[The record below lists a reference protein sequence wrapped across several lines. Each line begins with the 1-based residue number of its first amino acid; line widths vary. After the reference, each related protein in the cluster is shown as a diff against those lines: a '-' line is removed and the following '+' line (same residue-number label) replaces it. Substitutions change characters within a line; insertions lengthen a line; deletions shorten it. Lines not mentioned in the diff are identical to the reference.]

1 MQITL
6 SQIILIFLASC
17 LIGAESILDEFQLHR
32 PILACPL
39 IGWILNDL
47 KTGIILGGTLEVISL
62 GWMNIGAAVSPDTA
76 LASIIS
82 TILVIVSKQS
92 IGSGIAM
99 ALPISA
105 TGQILTILVRS
116 LTIALQHLADKKIK
130 RNQNLFFI
138 SCIHI
143 CALFLQSMRVAI
155 PTLIILLSM
164 STEVIQKIL
173 RSIPLEV
180 TNGLNISGGIIVVV
194 GYAMVINMMK
204 TKSLMPFFYLGFTI
218 AAFTKFNLVGLGI
231 IAIVLAILYIQLSP
245 KYYIKEINEINNK
258 NKKNA
263 KDDELD

>member
-1 MQITL
+1 MEITL

-17 LIGAESILDEFQLHR
+17 LIGAESILDEFQIHR
-32 PILACPL
+32 PILACSL

-47 KTGIILGGTLEVISL
+47 KTGIMLGSTLEVISL

-82 TILVIVSKQS
+82 TILVISSKQN
-92 IGSGIAM
+92 IGSGIAL
-99 ALPISA
+99 ALPLSA

-116 LTIALQHLADKKIK
+116 LTIGLQHLADKTIK
-130 RNQNLFFI
+130 KNQNLFLI

-143 CALFLQSMRVAI
+143 FALLLQSMRTSI

-164 STEVIQKIL
+164 GTEIIQKTL
-173 RSIPLEV
+173 NSIPLV
-180 TNGLNISGGIIVVV
+180 ITNGLNIAGGIIVVV

-231 IAIVLAILYIQLSP
+231 IAIILAILYIQLSP
-245 KYYIKEINEINNK
+245 KYYIEELNNNINNK
-258 NKKNA
+258 KKITKEN
-263 KDDELD
+263 ELD